1 MSSHASSRERSILWL
16 IVPVAFGLTLLFA
29 MVNRSLN
36 VGDRQE
42 VSAGERVGF
51 GEQPAPAPAHGE
63 DHMKAMPAESAHADT
78 TQSGASDAMA
88 ADTLAHH

>member
-16 IVPVAFGLTLLFA
+16 IVPVAFGLTLMFA

-51 GEQPAPAPAHGE
+51 GVQPASTPAHGE
-63 DHMKAMPAESAHADT
+63 DHMKAMPSESAHADT
-78 TQSGASDAMA
+78 THSGAADTMA
-88 ADTLAHH
+88 ADTLTHH